1 MLRAPRFTERAA
13 AQIKRMIANYG
24 MDGPPGKYMLC
35 IGWELGLED
44 EFIPRPILGA
54 IEPDIVPDNLQ
65 IECHGVRLAYN
76 LPDRI
81 LTTVQSSVL
90 DFDGKDFRFVDCK
103 ASDDL

>member
-54 IEPDIVPDNLQ
+54 IEPDIVPDCKSNVMAF
-65 IECHGVRLAYN
+65 GS
-76 LPDRI
+76 P
-81 LTTVQSSVL
+81 TTCRTE
-90 DFDGKDFRFVDCK
+90 F
-103 ASDDL
+103 